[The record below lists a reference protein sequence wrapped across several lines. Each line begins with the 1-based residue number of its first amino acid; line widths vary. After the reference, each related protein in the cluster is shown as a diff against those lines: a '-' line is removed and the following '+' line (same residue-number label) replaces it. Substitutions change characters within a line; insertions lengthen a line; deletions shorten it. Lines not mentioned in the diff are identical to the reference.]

1 MDMPIGG
8 ILKRNR
14 LALAGAAVAI
24 VCVGAV
30 ILIHSFSRTP
40 EHVQLQIRT
49 GSADLEIRDVRFQEV
64 SDDDSRWEIQA
75 ALAKYVK
82 KENVALFERIRIQL
96 LRSDGG
102 TYLLTGD
109 RARLRTDTRD
119 LELTGHVTLVTH
131 RGETVQTDRLRYDHA
146 GRRILTDDPVT
157 LEGRG
162 IRVQGVGMKISLAD
176 RDLRLTSKVRAEVT
190 P

>member
-1 MDMPIGG
+1 MAMPIGG
-8 ILKRNR
+8 ILKRKR

-30 ILIHSFSRTP
+30 VLIHSFSRIP
-40 EHVQLQIRT
+40 EQVQLQIRP

-64 SDDDSRWEIQA
+64 SDDASRWEVQA
-75 ALAKYVK
+75 DLAKYMK
-82 KENVALFERIRIQL
+82 KDNLALFEHVRIRL
-96 LRSDGG
+96 LRTDGD

-131 RGETVQTDRLRYDHA
+131 RGETVRTDRLRYDHA
-146 GRRILTDDPVT
+146 GRKILTDDPVT

-162 IRVQGVGMKISLAD
+162 MRGQGVGMKISLAD
-176 RDLRLTSKVRAEVT
+176 RDLRLFSKVKAEVS